1 MTKHAQTRSQQRGIS
16 PMMVDL
22 LRQFG
27 VKEPAGSGATKVFLN
42 KEGKRKLTAYAG
54 RLASHL
60 QQHLDIYA
68 VLSAEDEVITV
79 AHRIKHIQ
87 RH

>member
-22 LRQFG
+22 LMQFG

-42 KEGKRKLTAYAG
+42 KEAKRKLTAYAG

-68 VLSAEDEVITV
+68 VLSADDEVITV
-79 AHRIKHIQ
+79 AHRIEHIQ

>member
-22 LRQFG
+22 LMQFG

-68 VLSAEDEVITV
+68 VLSADDEVITV
-79 AHRIKHIQ
+79 AHRIEHIQ